1 MSNANIEGTLQEL
14 WDGMKE
20 IVPEFEWKGVS
31 KNILFGYGKINREIN
46 KDVIKDRGIFSRLF
60 RRTTESNTESN
71 KEATITVSYDIKEDM
86 YVMTMI
92 KDNNEYAKLYGAVD
106 DKYAIPEN
114 YKDLATIIKNIQSG
128 KSTDDLSWLKDGD
141 RTIRVDMYKRELNKG
156 LEKII
161 NWFEE
166 EQRLLL
172 MKVDKKYIR
181 KKIEA
186 RKRNILKSRELRHEM
201 QKRYPEEKVSGVVL
215 ADKIAE
221 DKISGAEKR
230 TITPETG
237 LKIRRSKVRE

>member
-20 IVPEFEWKGVS
+20 IVPGFEWDSVYNNSLMGE
-31 KNILFGYGKINREIN
+31 GKINREIN

-60 RRTTESNTESN
+60 RRTTESN
-71 KEATITVSYDIKEDM
+71 KEATIFVSYNVKEDM
-86 YVMTMI
+86 YIMEMREGKEIV
-92 KDNNEYAKLYGAVD
+92 KLYGAYE
-106 DKYAIPEN
+106 DKYAMPEN

-141 RTIRVDMYKRELNKG
+141 RTISVDMYKRELNKG

-172 MKVDKKYIR
+172 MKEDKKYIR

-186 RKRNILKSRELRHEM
+186 RKRNILKSRELRREM

>member
-20 IVPEFEWKGVS
+20 IVPGFEWDSVYNNSLMGE
-31 KNILFGYGKINREIN
+31 GKINREIN

-60 RRTTESNTESN
+60 RRTTESN
-71 KEATITVSYDIKEDM
+71 KEATIFVSYNVKEDM
-86 YVMTMI
+86 YIMEMREGKEIV
-92 KDNNEYAKLYGAVD
+92 KLYGAYE
-106 DKYAIPEN
+106 DKYAMPKN

-141 RTIRVDMYKRELNKG
+141 RTISVDMYKRELNKG

-172 MKVDKKYIR
+172 MKEDKKYIR

>member
-20 IVPEFEWKGVS
+20 IVPGFEWDSVYNNSLMGE
-31 KNILFGYGKINREIN
+31 GKINREIN

-60 RRTTESNTESN
+60 RRTTESN
-71 KEATITVSYDIKEDM
+71 KEATIFVSYNVKEDM
-86 YVMTMI
+86 YIMEMREGKEIV
-92 KDNNEYAKLYGAVD
+92 KLYGAYE
-106 DKYAIPEN
+106 DKYAMPEN

-128 KSTDDLSWLKDGD
+128 KSTDDLFWLKDGD
-141 RTIRVDMYKRELNKG
+141 RTISVDMYKRELNKG

-172 MKVDKKYIR
+172 MKEDKKYIR

>member
-20 IVPEFEWKGVS
+20 IVPGFEWVS
-31 KNILFGYGKINREIN
+31 VSENNLAGYGKINREIN
-46 KDVIKDRGIFSRLF
+46 KDVINGRGIFSRLF
-60 RRTTESNTESN
+60 RRTTGSN
-71 KEATITVSYDIKEDM
+71 KEAMIIVSYNIKEDM
-86 YVMTMI
+86 YMMWMT
-92 KDNNEYAKLYGAVD
+92 KDKENVKLYGGVED
-106 DKYAIPEN
+106 RVAIPEN

-141 RTIRVDMYKRELNKG
+141 RTISVDKYKRELNKG

-161 NWFEE
+161 NLFEE
-166 EQRLLL
+166 KQRLIL
-172 MKVDKKYIR
+172 MKEDKKDNNTAR
-181 KKIEA
+181 AKIEA

-221 DKISGAEKR
+221 DKISGVEKR

>member
-20 IVPEFEWKGVS
+20 IVPGFEWDSVYNNSLMGE
-31 KNILFGYGKINREIN
+31 GKINREIN

-60 RRTTESNTESN
+60 RRTTESN
-71 KEATITVSYDIKEDM
+71 KEATIFVSYNVKEDM
-86 YVMTMI
+86 YIMEMREGKEIV
-92 KDNNEYAKLYGAVD
+92 KLYGAYE
-106 DKYAIPEN
+106 DKYAMPEN

-141 RTIRVDMYKRELNKG
+141 RTISVDMYKRELNKG

-172 MKVDKKYIR
+172 MKEDKKYIR

-186 RKRNILKSRELRHEM
+186 RKRNILKSCELRREM

>member
-20 IVPEFEWKGVS
+20 IVPGFKWENVFNNNLV
-31 KNILFGYGKINREIN
+31 GYGKINREIN
-46 KDVIKDRGIFSRLF
+46 KDVIKKQGIFSRLF
-60 RRTTESNTESN
+60 RRTTESN
-71 KEATITVSYDIKEDM
+71 KEATIIVSYNIKEDIYGM
-86 YVMTMI
+86 VMSDGKEMV
-92 KDNNEYAKLYGAVD
+92 KLYGAD
-106 DKYAIPEN
+106 ENKYAMPEN

-141 RTIRVDMYKRELNKG
+141 RTISVDKYKRELKKKLG
-156 LEKII
+156 ELLG
-161 NWFEE
+161 FEGA
-166 EQRLLL
+166 QRVILL
-172 MKVDKKYIR
+172 KESKKFVR

-215 ADKIAE
+215 ADKIAA
-221 DKISGAEKR
+221 DKISGVEKR

>member
-20 IVPEFEWKGVS
+20 IVPGFEWDSVYNNSLMGE
-31 KNILFGYGKINREIN
+31 GKINREIN

-60 RRTTESNTESN
+60 RRTTESN
-71 KEATITVSYDIKEDM
+71 KEATIFVSYNVKEDM
-86 YVMTMI
+86 YIMEMREGKEIV
-92 KDNNEYAKLYGAVD
+92 KLYGAYE
-106 DKYAIPEN
+106 DKYAMPEN

-141 RTIRVDMYKRELNKG
+141 RTISVDMYKRELNKG

-172 MKVDKKYIR
+172 MKEDKKYIR

>member
-20 IVPEFEWKGVS
+20 IVPGFEWDTVYNNSLMGE
-31 KNILFGYGKINREIN
+31 GKINREIN

-60 RRTTESNTESN
+60 RRTTESN
-71 KEATITVSYDIKEDM
+71 KEATIFVSYNVKEDM
-86 YVMTMI
+86 YIMEMREGKEIV
-92 KDNNEYAKLYGAVD
+92 KLYGAYE
-106 DKYAIPEN
+106 DKYAMPEN

-141 RTIRVDMYKRELNKG
+141 RTISVDMYKRELNKG

-172 MKVDKKYIR
+172 MKEDKKYIR

-221 DKISGAEKR
+221 DKISGVEKR